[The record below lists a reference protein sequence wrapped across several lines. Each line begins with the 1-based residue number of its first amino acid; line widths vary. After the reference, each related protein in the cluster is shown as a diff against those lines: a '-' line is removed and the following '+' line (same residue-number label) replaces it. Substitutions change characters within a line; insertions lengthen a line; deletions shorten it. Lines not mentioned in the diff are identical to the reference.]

1 MRQTVTGRGCS
12 VGKDLSAA
20 RTFELRPQGDEELEE
35 GHPRQRG
42 YKDAEAGKP
51 WPAQEQRDG
60 GRRVVRRMIWGEFR
74 EEAGARSCRALEAA
88 VRAWIL
94 F

>member
-1 MRQTVTGRGCS
+1 MKSWRKGIPGRG
-12 VGKDLSAA
+12 
-20 RTFELRPQGDEELEE
+20 
-35 GHPRQRG
+35 G
-42 YKDAEAGKP
+42 YKDTEAEKP
-51 WPAQEQRDG
+51 WHAQEQRDG

-94 F
+94 FGEQEKPLADSVTQEWQSH

>member
-1 MRQTVTGRGCS
+1 MTGRGCS

-42 YKDAEAGKP
+42 VQRHRGRKALACSGTERW
-51 WPAQEQRDG
+51 WPES
-60 GRRVVRRMIWGEFR
+60 GEKNDL
-74 EEAGARSCRALEAA
+74 G
-88 VRAWIL
+88 
-94 F
+94 